1 MPLSG
6 RRPDLAAGPP
16 RLDQTADRFALVWSF
31 AAVAALL
38 LSLANQWLLFGVL
51 VWLILLLGV
60 AVGYGPLGRRNTIL
74 ATLTGVFLLYTGFL
88 LGIAWTFRPDQELR
102 LFWGVPVP
110 TAFLIYGVWPFG
122 AILGI
127 LYALEFHRSVL
138 PEEKLQQFLNEFG
151 RNE

>member
-1 MPLSG
+1 
-6 RRPDLAAGPP
+6 LAPGSPS
-16 RLDQTADRFALVWSF
+16 REETADRFALAWCI

-60 AVGYGPLGRRNTIL
+60 AAGYGSLSRRNTIL

-88 LGIAWTFRPDQELR
+88 LGMAWTHRPGEELR
-102 LFWGVPVP
+102 LFLGVPVS

-138 PEEKLQQFLNEFG
+138 PEDKLQQFLTEFG
-151 RNE
+151 RKE